1 MASNGNRRP
10 PRPRIEMTSTSASRE
25 EAAAVIAAVEQ
36 FLAETT
42 PVAEAREPESR
53 WLRAGLIEGVTSRSP
68 VLPPEP
74 GSGLPFS

>member
-1 MASNGNRRP
+1 MASNGNRKP
-10 PRPRIEMTSTSASRE
+10 PRPRIEMATSTASPE

-42 PVAEAREPESR
+42 PVAEVREPESR
-53 WLRAGLIEGVTSRSP
+53 WLRAGLIEGVTAHSFA
-68 VLPPEP
+68 LPPDP

>member
-1 MASNGNRRP
+1 MAANGNRKP
-10 PRPRIEMTSTSASRE
+10 PRPRIEMTSTMASPE

-53 WLRAGLIEGVTSRSP
+53 WLRAGLIEGVTARSP

>member
-1 MASNGNRRP
+1 MAANGNRKP
-10 PRPRIEMTSTSASRE
+10 PRPRIEMTSTTASPD

-53 WLRAGLIEGVTSRSP
+53 WLRAGLIEGVTARSP

>member
-1 MASNGNRRP
+1 MAGNGNRKP
-10 PRPRIEMTSTSASRE
+10 PRPRIEMASTTASPE

-53 WLRAGLIEGVTSRSP
+53 WLRAGLIEGVTARSF

-74 GSGLPFS
+74 GSGLPLS

>member
-1 MASNGNRRP
+1 MAGNGNRKP
-10 PRPRIEMTSTSASRE
+10 PRPRIEMASTTASPE

-53 WLRAGLIEGVTSRSP
+53 WLRAGLIEGVTARSL
-68 VLPPEP
+68 VLPPDP